1 MLLLL
6 PALDACGC
14 GGPLVSY
21 FCHLHLLVLLEHLLL
36 MKLMRVVLHRPA
48 AIHLV
53 HLLLLLLLPMLLL
66 LLLMHHVLLL
76 LNLLLLE
83 GLLVSHVGRRR
94 RGGHWRTHRGRR
106 ILAGISDRG
115 G

>member
-6 PALDACGC
+6 PAWDACGR
-14 GGPLVSY
+14 GGPLVSH
-21 FCHLHLLVLLEHLLL
+21 FCRLHLLVLLEHLLL
-36 MKLMRVVLHRPA
+36 MKLMRVLLHRPA
-48 AIHLV
+48 AVHLV
-53 HLLLLLLLPMLLL
+53 HLLLLLPMLLL

-76 LNLLLLE
+76 LDLLLLE
-83 GLLVSHVGRRR
+83 GLLVSHVGCRRR
-94 RGGHWRTHRGRR
+94 RGHWRTHRARR